1 MNSRGPQKKCSTQS
15 VACERY
21 RSQTVSVIRIEVSG
35 SYLATIERAL
45 RSEGCLLDPYHSH
58 AGQRDTQRCSN

>member
-21 RSQTVSVIRIEVSG
+21 RSQTVSVTRIVVRG
-35 SYLATIERAL
+35 YALAT
-45 RSEGCLLDPYHSH
+45 
-58 AGQRDTQRCSN
+58 N